1 MGNGKYH
8 TEGMQSTARCYC
20 YPTDLNATSQFSRK
34 TDKTTAE
41 AGFNWQ
47 MEFSTSR
54 AVDSTERAVKTHI
67 HTYPIFF
74 WLPLTMYHVTC
85 GVKNCWSTWNNL
97 DEEIEHLWI
106 SQKYSDRQYFIFM
119 SYFCWIHHLSWLL
132 TAPEEERLFPYLYAS
147 RALREYPGTCSASDH
162 SEQ

>member
-8 TEGMQSTARCYC
+8 TEGMQSTARCCC

-47 MEFSTSR
+47 MEFSTGR

-74 WLPLTMYHVTC
+74 LAAVNHVPRY
-85 GVKNCWSTWNNL
+85 TWR
-97 DEEIEHLWI
+97 E
-106 SQKYSDRQYFIFM
+106 K
-119 SYFCWIHHLSWLL
+119 LL
-132 TAPEEERLFPYLYAS
+132 
-147 RALREYPGTCSASDH
+147 EYMK
-162 SEQ
+162 QFR